1 MDTATAIAAI
11 SVPVCSFGMV
21 IVIVWLFVRSR
32 QRRNELRADVQMKL
46 IEKFGS
52 STEFVHFLESQA
64 GREFLHQP
72 LKDTRSK
79 VIGGITTGTVLTLMG
94 LGFVGL
100 AIAFQEPGNLVPAFI
115 LIALG
120 AGFFVSSILSM
131 KMSKQLSSDLT
142 QPQS

>member
-1 MDTATAIAAI
+1 MNAAEAVAAFT
-11 SVPVCSFGMV
+11 VPLCTFGMV
-21 IVIVWLFVRSR
+21 VAIVYLIARAR

-52 STEFVHFLESQA
+52 STEFVHFLESPA

-72 LKDTRSK
+72 LKDTRTK

-120 AGFFVSSILSM
+120 AGFFVSATLSM

-142 QPQS
+142 QPLS

>member
-11 SVPVCSFGMV
+11 SVPMFSFGMV
-21 IVIVWLFVRSR
+21 IVVVWLLVRAG

-52 STEFVHFLESQA
+52 STEFVHFLESPA

-72 LKDTRSK
+72 LKDTRSR

-94 LGFVGL
+94 LGFVGI

-131 KMSKQLSSDLT
+131 RMSKQLSSDLT

>member
-11 SVPVCSFGMV
+11 SVPMFSFGMV
-21 IVIVWLFVRSR
+21 IVIVWLIVRSR

-52 STEFVHFLESQA
+52 STEFVHFLESPA

-72 LKDTRSK
+72 LKDTRSR
-79 VIGGITTGTVLTLMG
+79 VIGGITTGTVLTI
-94 LGFVGL
+94 LGVGFIGF
-100 AIAFQEPGNLVPAFI
+100 AIAFREPGNLVPAFI

-120 AGFFVSSILSM
+120 AGFFVSATLSM

>member
-1 MDTATAIAAI
+1 MNIATAVAAFT
-11 SVPVCSFGMV
+11 VPLSSLGMV
-21 IVIVWLFVRSR
+21 IAIVWLIARAR

-64 GREFLHQP
+64 GRDFLHQP
-72 LKDTRSK
+72 MMDTRRR
-79 VIGGITTGTVLTLMG
+79 VIGGITAGTVLTIMG
-94 LGFVGL
+94 LGFIGL
-100 AIAFQEPGNLVPAFI
+100 ALAFREPGNLVPAFI

-120 AGFFVSSILSM
+120 AGFFVSAILSM

>member
-1 MDTATAIAAI
+1 MNAAEAVAAFT
-11 SVPVCSFGMV
+11 VPLCTFGMV
-21 IVIVWLFVRSR
+21 IVVVWLVLRSR

-52 STEFVHFLESQA
+52 STEFVHFLESPA

-79 VIGGITTGTVLTLMG
+79 VIGGITTGTVLTILG
-94 LGFVGL
+94 LGFIGF

-120 AGFFVSSILSM
+120 AGFFVSATLSM

-142 QPQS
+142 QPLS